1 MYFPTSQ
8 HYSCTELNYLSIKL
22 QHELMV
28 TNDDDNKCIICLC
41 DVNKKTAH
49 RLEEHHFIYKK
60 CSCNPIIHK
69 ECFMQWYNKKFQCPI
84 CLIHLEL
91 CESYEKRILNY
102 TFRFGYFLGYCFVK
116 LIYTSINFFFISF
129 TLIFLTNILS
139 HVIEKYI

>member
-91 CESYEKRILNY
+91 CESYEKIKS
-102 TFRFGYFLGYCFVK
+102 CFC
-116 LIYTSINFFFISF
+116 NFEV
-129 TLIFLTNILS
+129 TLS
-139 HVIEKYI
+139 HAFRYS